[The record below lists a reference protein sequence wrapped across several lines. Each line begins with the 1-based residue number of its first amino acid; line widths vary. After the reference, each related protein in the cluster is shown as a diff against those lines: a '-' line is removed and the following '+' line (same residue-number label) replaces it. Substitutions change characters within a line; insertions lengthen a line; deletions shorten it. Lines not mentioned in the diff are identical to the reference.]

1 MARRFERN
9 LENPERRIEI
19 EGEFSQTNNI
29 EESLENPYED
39 DFDKKIDR
47 AKDSRDSAKDYSKV
61 SKRTEFMQS
70 IKVKVEPSK
79 IDTPLS
85 IAYQEL
91 DKARQSGVREDIIKA
106 EDRILDLERQEEE
119 KEYNLRIA
127 ELNKM
132 QKAARETN
140 DTQGLE
146 QLKKERQ
153 SFIREMKYDELS
165 YKIKKLQNS
174 QRLQPSR
181 AKLQQIMELKKE
193 LETLEIDEIG
203 K

>member
-79 IDTPLS
+79 IDTPQS

-127 ELNKM
+127 ELKKM

-153 SFIREMKYDELS
+153 SFIREMQYDELS
-165 YKIKKLQNS
+165 YKIKKLQIS

>member
-47 AKDSRDSAKDYSKV
+47 AK
-61 SKRTEFMQS
+61 
-70 IKVKVEPSK
+70 
-79 IDTPLS
+79 
-85 IAYQEL
+85 
-91 DKARQSGVREDIIKA
+91 
-106 EDRILDLERQEEE
+106 
-119 KEYNLRIA
+119 
-127 ELNKM
+127 
-132 QKAARETN
+132 
-140 DTQGLE
+140 
-146 QLKKERQ
+146 
-153 SFIREMKYDELS
+153 
-165 YKIKKLQNS
+165 
-174 QRLQPSR
+174 
-181 AKLQQIMELKKE
+181 LQQIMELKKE